1 MLAVILTFLAEP
13 ARIARQRSTIASKF
27 GNPSIREIFVVTS
40 AYVPRPYR
48 LWGRGRGVPRQPD
61 GGWRMPS
68 FFSGRKRGAFW
79 QPVYFLAA
87 NRMTTVAFEK
97 EVFLKSLACLAE
109 RFSSTELKFG
119 T

>member
-1 MLAVILTFLAEP
+1 
-13 ARIARQRSTIASKF
+13 
-27 GNPSIREIFVVTS
+27 
-40 AYVPRPYR
+40 
-48 LWGRGRGVPRQPD
+48 
-61 GGWRMPS
+61 MPS
-68 FFSGRKRGAFW
+68 FFGGRKRGAFW
-79 QPVYFLAA
+79 QPVYFLAG